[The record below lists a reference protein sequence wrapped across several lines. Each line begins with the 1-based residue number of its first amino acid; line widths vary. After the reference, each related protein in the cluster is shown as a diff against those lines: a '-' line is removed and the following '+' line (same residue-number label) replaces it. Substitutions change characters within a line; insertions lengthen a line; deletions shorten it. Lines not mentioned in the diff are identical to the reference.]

1 MVWQQVLEILVESKM
16 KRFFKI
22 KKLSSQTTDK
32 VLSTEANSRACEITG
47 LVSADH
53 LVSAGVVY

>member
-47 LVSADH
+47 LVSP
-53 LVSAGVVY
+53 GVEY